1 MTPGGRPLVAVPPDA
16 AAELAA
22 VARLLAKS
30 WQSVEGF
37 ELPAGDPSR
46 MVCRG
51 WVRDRESARSA
62 LLAAAWG
69 AGLLV
74 VLDLPVDEA
83 TLFLADLG
91 RIAPFERRVPAAVAE
106 SSDLDAD
113 TMSLLDHLADG
124 STLGHA
130 ARALHLSRRTA
141 DRRLANA
148 RRVLGVTTTPE
159 ALAAWRRRGSKR

>member
-1 MTPGGRPLVAVPPDA
+1 MLVAVPPDA
-16 AAELAA
+16 ADELAA
-22 VARLLAKS
+22 AAPLLAGS
-30 WQSVEGF
+30 RQSVDGF

-46 MVCRG
+46 MVCQGRVCDRG
-51 WVRDRESARSA
+51 SARAA

-91 RIAPFERRVPAAVAE
+91 RIGPFERRVPAAVAE
-106 SSDLDAD
+106 SSELDVD
-113 TMSLLDHLADG
+113 TISLLEHLAAG
-124 STLGHA
+124 TRLGDA
-130 ARALHLSRRTA
+130 AKALHLSRRTA

-148 RRVLGVTTTPE
+148 RRVLGVTTTSE
-159 ALAAWRRRGSKR
+159 ALVAWRRRGSKNQATQD